1 MNKFYSNSPT
11 GSGNRCCYDKIGNLM
26 YTNDTMSGSTPDR
39 YHSLGQAPYNIW
51 GKVPALSHYFHDVV
65 PYYLCCKWGNLCDTY
80 LYLRQTKCAKGY
92 REPRMAVAYG
102 DPHLITFDGKDYTF
116 NGKGEFTL
124 FKSKQH
130 NFRLQGRFER
140 PPNATYC
147 LHSSGGQVNATR
159 ITAIATGQDDSDIV
173 EVRARIMPSQT
184 YDLRC
189 DVLVNGKVTYLNFTE
204 EKIKLFKN
212 VYIVS
217 PHTDIH
223 QSNITIMFNSSG
235 VGVQVEC
242 NYGMMQVR
250 ASAPYEL
257 FKETRGL
264 FGYWDNI
271 TANDFMSPDGSTNQL
286 TLKPS
291 LLYQRFGM
299 ACKCSVLKVKLTKLY
314 YKIT

>member
-1 MNKFYSNSPT
+1 
-11 GSGNRCCYDKIGNLM
+11 
-26 YTNDTMSGSTPDR
+26 
-39 YHSLGQAPYNIW
+39 
-51 GKVPALSHYFHDVV
+51 
-65 PYYLCCKWGNLCDTY
+65 
-80 LYLRQTKCAKGY
+80 
-92 REPRMAVAYG
+92 MAVAYG
-102 DPHLITFDGKDYTF
+102 DPHLITFDGKDFTF

-124 FKSKQH
+124 FKSKKHQ
-130 NFRLQGRFER
+130 FKLQGRFER

-159 ITAIATGQDDSDIV
+159 ITAIAVGQDDSDVV
-173 EVRARIMPSQT
+173 EVRARVNPSQT
-184 YDLRC
+184 HDMRC
-189 DVLVNGKVTYLNFTE
+189 DVLVNGRVIYLNFTE
-204 EKIKLFKN
+204 EKVQLFKN
-212 VYIVS
+212 VFVLS
-217 PHTDIH
+217 PVHDYH

-250 ASAPYEL
+250 ASAPFSL
-257 FKETRGL
+257 FKETQGL

-299 ACKCSVLKVKLTKLY
+299 ACNLNA
-314 YKIT
+314 